1 MPRTLSY
8 RPYSEHLG
16 KSSGEHVPEISTGPY
31 YSTSLPSSRKYHS
44 NGAGNEPPLGDENDV
59 ASGKSSRLGKLLAV
73 VLVTGLGL
81 TAYGLGEIWGSM
93 TIWPKE
99 IRGDLKQGL
108 LENARGDRTISAQY
122 LSRAWEKTRIM
133 STDAFG
139 HHPYLKITGVGI
151 ALAAV
156 YEADL
161 KIEQAYQVY
170 QQCLQ
175 QLQADSSATSR
186 IRSSLSPAERMR
198 AVAISF
204 KLGEL
209 AELLKKPREEEE
221 KWLTYSVETVLKD
234 VMSVAEVVVN
244 GQDSAHTEEMKTMV
258 ETLKLPKWA
267 SKHDLAA
274 PFEALGS
281 FYSDEGKISYAMPLF
296 LQAISILMP
305 PAPEKAAAEDQC
317 RAAQLMGNLAEL
329 ILRTKND
336 PDALMQAESWAKKG
350 LDIASRTRKSTIV
363 KHPVCEASY
372 AFMLYNLAMI
382 RDMSGDKESAFQLFH
397 DSLDQSRSIGFK
409 DGVHNAEKA
418 IRALQEGTITQ
429 VTSLT
434 SKTDS

>member
-1 MPRTLSY
+1 
-8 RPYSEHLG
+8 
-16 KSSGEHVPEISTGPY
+16 
-31 YSTSLPSSRKYHS
+31 
-44 NGAGNEPPLGDENDV
+44 
-59 ASGKSSRLGKLLAV
+59 
-73 VLVTGLGL
+73 
-81 TAYGLGEIWGSM
+81 
-93 TIWPKE
+93 
-99 IRGDLKQGL
+99 
-108 LENARGDRTISAQY
+108 
-122 LSRAWEKTRIM
+122 M

-281 FYSDEGKISYAMPLF
+281 FYSDEGKVRYACQSFRCPGWVLIIRSYAMPLF

-382 RDMSGDKESAFQLFH
+382 RD
-397 DSLDQSRSIGFK
+397 
-409 DGVHNAEKA
+409 V
-418 IRALQEGTITQ
+418 RAL
-429 VTSLT
+429 
-434 SKTDS
+434 